1 MRKLLELTDINR
13 AYYEGLDILESEPSF
28 DENDARYSLM
38 QWLDVGIGN
47 AYYTNIFRQL
57 DGHELLDIYEFLR
70 DELGYEGDISND
82 LVVYVLAVMG
92 IRYKDIAERIED
104 YFI

>member
-1 MRKLLELTDINR
+1 M

-38 QWLDVGIGN
+38 QWLNVGIGN
-47 AYYTNIFRQL
+47 AYYTNIFKQL

-70 DELGYEGDISND
+70 NEFEYEGDISND

-92 IRYKDIAERIED
+92 IRYKDIAERIES